1 MVVAVPYALGLHEL
15 GPGTWAWL
23 WPPGSWGAANGG
35 VIVSGDQAVLVDTP
49 WTLDRTR
56 QLLGWIQRQV
66 PGVKVS
72 TVVNSHP
79 NGDHCWGNQLLPDA
93 EIVASAA
100 TAHGMH
106 DEIGPAAM
114 TAMRAD
120 TPPDSPLGRYMRRF
134 FAGYDWT
141 GITLV
146 PATRTFTGATT
157 VTVGDRV
164 VELIQVGPAH
174 TDGDV
179 IVHVPDASVVY
190 TGDILFAGDHPVMW
204 SGPIDGWI
212 AACDTIA
219 TTGARTVVPGH
230 GPVTDQAGV
239 AAMRGYLVQVAEL
252 ATAAFNRGVGWQE
265 AAAQIAAAGPAGW
278 RHAERLAVTVGV
290 IYRHLGHPDP
300 PTRPA
305 MIDAMA
311 RQYWQLHSGGDPR
324 PRFDEATEGA
334 AAAA

>member
-1 MVVAVPYALGLHEL
+1 
-15 GPGTWAWL
+15 
-23 WPPGSWGAANGG
+23 
-35 VIVSGDQAVLVDTP
+35 VIVSGGQAVLVDTP
-49 WTLDRTR
+49 WTVDRTR
-56 QLLGWIQRQV
+56 QLLEWVERQI
-66 PGVKVS
+66 PGVQMS
-72 TVVNSHP
+72 TVVNTHP
-79 NGDHCWGNQLLPDA
+79 NGDHCWGNQLLAGA

-106 DEIGPAAM
+106 GEIGPDAM

-134 FAGYDWT
+134 FADYDWT

-146 PATRTFTGATT
+146 PATRTFTGTT
-157 VTVGDRV
+157 TLEVGDRV
-164 VELIQVGPAH
+164 IELIQVGPAH
-174 TDGDV
+174 TDGDI

-219 TTGARTVVPGH
+219 ATGARTVVPGH
-230 GPVTDQAGV
+230 GPVTDQSGV
-239 AAMRGYLVQVAEL
+239 AAMRAYLVHVAEL
-252 ATAAFNRGVGWQE
+252 ATAAFDRGVPWQH
-265 AAAQIAAAGPAGW
+265 AAAQIAATGPAGW

-290 IYRHLGHPDP
+290 VYRNLGHPDP
-300 PTRPA
+300 PARPA

-311 RQYWQLHSGGDPR
+311 RLYWHLHPGGDP
-324 PRFDEATEGA
+324 PARFDGVAEGA
-334 AAAA
+334 TVAA